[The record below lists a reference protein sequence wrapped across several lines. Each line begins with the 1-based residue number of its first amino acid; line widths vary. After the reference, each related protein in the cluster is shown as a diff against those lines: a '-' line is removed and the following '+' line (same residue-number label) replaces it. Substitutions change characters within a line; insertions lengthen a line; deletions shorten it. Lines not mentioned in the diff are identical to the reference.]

1 MDIETA
7 LMTYLLAQ
15 SGITNLVSR
24 RIHFVRAKQGTTPP
38 YIVMTKIS
46 GPRKH
51 SHDGSSQLAHP
62 RFQFSCFAKTYGAA
76 KGVTAA
82 LQAALQG
89 YSGTMGGGSGVAVGN
104 VIYEDETDLDPGD
117 NNELFG
123 IAADYIIWHTDT

>member
-7 LMTYLLAQ
+7 LMTHLLAQ
-15 SGITNLVSR
+15 SAVTALVAR
-24 RIHFVRAKQGTTPP
+24 RIHYLKAPQNVGTP
-38 YIVMTKIS
+38 YIVVTKIS

-62 RFQFSCFAKTYGAA
+62 RFQFSCFAKTYGGA

-82 LQAALQG
+82 LQTALQG

-104 VIYEDETDLDPGD
+104 VIYEDETDLDPGE

-123 IAADYIIWHTDT
+123 VGVDYIIWHKDS